1 MTNVTTDRARSPYTA
16 DIEAQTFKFYDE
28 TNLNGS
34 YNPRLGFIRKVYGI
48 ISAQL
53 LVTFLFV
60 VASQTFLKSWI
71 TPQPGVQATAAMALF
86 YLATIGAI
94 VTMLLVGCFTSLA
107 RTVPTNYILL
117 GIFTICESYT
127 VCVLT
132 AFFPPTDVIL
142 AAFLTLSLTVAL
154 TVYAITTKKDFT
166 VCGGVLCIC
175 AWSLFA
181 LTILLS
187 MINFGNYKTLNAMN
201 VMISVAAVCIY
212 GVYLIFDTQ
221 LLIGEHRYSLDMDD
235 YIIGAIIIY
244 VDIIVLFVRILSIL
258 ASLRDRS

>member
-1 MTNVTTDRARSPYTA
+1 MTSIAFPTPRND
-16 DIEAQTFKFYDE
+16 DIESQTFKFYDGN
-28 TNLNGS
+28 NLTEN

-48 ISAQL
+48 ISVQL
-53 LVTFLFV
+53 LITFMFV
-60 VASQTFLKSWI
+60 VASQTFLKKWI
-71 TPQPGVQATAAMALF
+71 SPQPGVQSTASMALF

-94 VTMLLVGCFTSLA
+94 ATMLLVGCFTSLA

-132 AFFPPTDVIL
+132 AFFPAVDVIL

-154 TVYAITTKKDFT
+154 TAYAVTTKRDFT

-187 MINFGNYKTLNAMN
+187 MINFGNYKSLQTMN
-201 VMISVAAVCIY
+201 VMVSVAAVCIY

-221 LLIGEHRYSLDMDD
+221 LLIGEHRYSLGMDD

-258 ASLRDRS
+258 ASLRDRT